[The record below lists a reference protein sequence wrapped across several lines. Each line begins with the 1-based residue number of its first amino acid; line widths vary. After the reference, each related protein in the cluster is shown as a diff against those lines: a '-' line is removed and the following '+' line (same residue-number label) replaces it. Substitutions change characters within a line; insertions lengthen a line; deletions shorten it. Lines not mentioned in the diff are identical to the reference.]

1 MKKKDDPRHIMRIQT
16 VKNLFT
22 ESFNSASI
30 EKDSQAAQILTK
42 QKQIDKIIEKS
53 APAWPLDQISPLD
66 LATLRLAVWE
76 LFYKETKE
84 PVKVI
89 VDEAVEIAK
98 AYGSENSP
106 GFINGVLGSIIKKT
120 KKLNPNKIN

>member
-1 MKKKDDPRHIMRIQT
+1 MKKKDDPRHQIRIQT

-22 ESFNSASI
+22 ESFNSNSVDKSSKALI
-30 EKDSQAAQILTK
+30 IMEK
-42 QKQIDKIIEKS
+42 QKQIDKIIERN
-53 APAWPLDQISPLD
+53 APAWPIDQISPLD

-76 LFYKETKE
+76 LFYSPKKE

-89 VDEAVEIAK
+89 IDEAVEIAK

-106 GFINGVLGSIIKKT
+106 GFINGVLGSIIKKS
-120 KKLNPNKIN
+120 KIANPNKIN

>member
-1 MKKKDDPRHIMRIQT
+1 MKRKDDPRHQMRIQII
-16 VKNLFT
+16 KSLFA
-22 ESFNSASI
+22 ESFNTQSMD
-30 EKDSQAAQILTK
+30 KHSQAAQILKK
-42 QKQIDKIIEKS
+42 QKTIDKIIEKN
-53 APAWPLDQISPLD
+53 APAWPLSQISPLD

-76 LFYKETKE
+76 LFFNKTKE

-106 GFINGVLGSIIKKT
+106 SFINGVLGSVIKRNKT
-120 KKLNPNKIN
+120 TNPNKIN